1 LIWKRSGEPQN
12 GKHYS
17 SKADFCRLFEQ
28 EMSRLYL
35 LALMLTGDAATAER
49 CFERSLETCSASG
62 RISSEWAP
70 RWATHN
76 IIKNA
81 IEMVEPAREKNQR
94 AKAVKS
100 ISASRQ
106 ATLAAVLG
114 SIARLDRFAYVMSV
128 LERYSDRECASY
140 LGCSVSEI
148 APARERAVQAVASF
162 AEEHV
167 PQCALR
173 ASA

>member
-1 LIWKRSGEPQN
+1 MIWKRGGEPSN
-12 GKHYS
+12 GKHNS
-17 SKADFCRLFEQ
+17 SEADFCRLFER

-35 LALMLTGDAATAER
+35 LALMLTGNEQSAEK
-49 CFERSLETCSASG
+49 CFERSLETCLSSG
-62 RISSEWAP
+62 RISPEWAP

-81 IEMVEPAREKNQR
+81 IDMVGPARDREPNR
-94 AKAVKS
+94 DHALRRL
-100 ISASRQ
+100 ASRQ
-106 ATLAAVLG
+106 ATLALVLA
-114 SIARLDRFAYVMSV
+114 SMAPLDRFVYVMSV

-140 LGCSVSEI
+140 LGCSVTEI
-148 APARERAVQAVASF
+148 APARESATKAVASF

-167 PQCALR
+167 PQCALQ

>member
-1 LIWKRSGEPQN
+1 MFWKRNGGSSN
-12 GKHYS
+12 GKQYS
-17 SKADFCRLFEQ
+17 SETDFCELFER

-35 LALMLTGDAATAER
+35 LALMLTGDEAAAEE
-49 CFERSLETCSASG
+49 CFVLSLESCSNSG
-62 RISSEWAP
+62 RISPEWAP

-81 IEMVEPAREKNQR
+81 IVLVNPASGQNQDSEEVR
-94 AKAVKS
+94 GLAG
-100 ISASRQ
+100 SRQ

-114 SIARLDRFAYVMSV
+114 SMPALDRFVYVMSV
-128 LERYSDRECASY
+128 LEHYSDRECASY
-140 LGCSVSEI
+140 LGCAVSAI
-148 APARERAVQAVASF
+148 DPARERAVQVIADF
-162 AEEHV
+162 AEEYV